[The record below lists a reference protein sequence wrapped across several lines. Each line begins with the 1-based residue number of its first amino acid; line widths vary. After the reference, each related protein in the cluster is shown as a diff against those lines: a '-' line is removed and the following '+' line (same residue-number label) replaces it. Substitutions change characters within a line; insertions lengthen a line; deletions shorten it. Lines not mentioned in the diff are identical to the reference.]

1 MKITVESWAPE
12 YGSPLETGD
21 LGDPEVPTD
30 LSVEMPVDSW
40 EPIAPG
46 AETTRP
52 DTVYFVDGVRRI
64 DAVVWI
70 TDDDETTRMGICASY
85 AAGTVRCGERAELV
99 DSEVRR
105 VLVSTAG
112 APALDTEAGR
122 FEPYAV
128 ADDAINT
135 LSIGLQGRLGDLEVE
150 VANRIEADDAM
161 IVLDGPLNRGRHHIS
176 GAVGYVKTHRVSY
189 LPTQLSKI
197 VGQMKP
203 GERTPVFLTQTTWS
217 RYSWYL
223 KLPGGEGHPWSGVV
237 RCEASAEG
245 EIADVITLAGQTASL
260 LPRYASERHKETRAP
275 QNLFTISSLES
286 ELRRRLGHPAQ
297 VHRLLLLATERL

>member
-30 LSVEMPVDSW
+30 LSVEMPIDAW
-40 EPIAPG
+40 KPIGPQAD
-46 AETTRP
+46 TRCP
-52 DTVYFVDGVRRI
+52 DAIYFVDGVRRI
-64 DAVVWI
+64 NAVVWI
-70 TDDDETTRMGICASY
+70 TDEDETTRMGICASY

-150 VANRIEADDAM
+150 VANRIEADDGL
-161 IVLDGPLNRGRHHIS
+161 IVLDGPLNRGRHQIP
-176 GAVGYVKTHRVSY
+176 GAIGYVKTHRVSY
-189 LPTQLSKI
+189 LPTQLSRI
-197 VGQMKP
+197 VGQMEP

-217 RYSWYL
+217 RFSWYL

-245 EIADVITLAGQTASL
+245 EVGDVIELADQTANV
-260 LPRYASERHKETRAP
+260 LPPYASERHKETRAP
-275 QNLFTISSLES
+275 QNLYPIAGLES
-286 ELRRRLGHPAQ
+286 DLRRRMGNAAY
-297 VHRLLLLATERL
+297 VHRSIKLSAT